1 MSFQPRRGASP
12 LLGRADPAPR
22 LSHWSPRGS
31 GGRVTC
37 APEAVRPRRRAAHL
51 ALPLTGHLPLRA
63 LRAGAPL
70 HPAPSPSRPAP
81 ASAPLLPLHCQ
92 RGSEATSS
100 RKVPPGPGGRHAPPG
115 PPAPG
120 LRVPTLPLDHRQV
133 DPGHP
138 QSQSRDAGRECTG
151 TDPREKMPSLLSPSS
166 CWQLL
171 LLPQDGRSSKAY
183 TFAPPFPPSSASPTL
198 SFPIPWVKEPGPSE
212 WLEK

>member
-1 MSFQPRRGASP
+1 MPKGQAGSGARLPSAGPGLPLQDSGVLHSGPEEKAARRPGGPQACSSGAIPGKAGHPPMSTRLRVQARHSVGRGWCGAS
-12 LLGRADPAPR
+12 L
-22 LSHWSPRGS
+22 
-31 GGRVTC
+31 
-37 APEAVRPRRRAAHL
+37 
-51 ALPLTGHLPLRA
+51 
-63 LRAGAPL
+63 
-70 HPAPSPSRPAP
+70 
-81 ASAPLLPLHCQ
+81 SAPLRPGWSASSTH
-92 RGSEATSS
+92 EATASHS
-100 RKVPPGPGGRHAPPG
+100 LHAGQPPS
-115 PPAPG
+115 PAPG

-166 CWQLL
+166 CWQVL

>member
-1 MSFQPRRGASP
+1 MPRRRSDPDAARRTSLCP
-12 LLGRADPAPR
+12 SLGICPFAPSAPAPR
-22 LSHWSPRGS
+22 S
-31 GGRVTC
+31 T
-37 APEAVRPRRRAAHL
+37 PRR
-51 ALPLTGHLPLRA
+51 ALLG
-63 LRAGAPL
+63 
-70 HPAPSPSRPAP
+70 PAP